1 MRKKT
6 IYEETHKK
14 LINLVTW
21 LPFGYC
27 AEYFYSF
34 MLCML
39 ERNTKAEIF
48 EMYPTNI
55 KKQILRDLEDLE
67 RKKAEKKKKE
77 TEVKSELSE
86 KDKLLC
92 SSVNML
98 CEIKSE
104 EVQEYLNTVIKN
116 AFEEVRNGK

>member
-1 MRKKT
+1 MKKKV
-6 IYEETHKK
+6 YSETHKK
-14 LINLVTW
+14 LIDLVTW
-21 LPFGYC
+21 LPFGCYSDFFYDFMIC
-27 AEYFYSF
+27 FLRKGTRSMIFNEYPAK
-34 MLCML
+34 M
-39 ERNTKAEIF
+39 
-48 EMYPTNI
+48 

-67 RKKAEKKKKE
+67 RKEAEKKKKE